1 MDMNVIIR
9 QERTTDFTTAF
20 NLIKLAFKNDKISDY
35 NEQLIVEELRKSTT
49 FIPEFSLV
57 AEFNNEIVGHILLTK
72 INIKN
77 NKQQFVSLAL
87 APVSVLPKHQRKGIG
102 GQLIKKAHQIAKKAG
117 YKSIV
122 VLGHE
127 NYYPKFG
134 YQQAHKFGI
143 KFPFKAPKEN
153 CMVVEL
159 IKNGLQVVS
168 GTVEYPKEFYL

>member
-1 MDMNVIIR
+1 MNVTIR
-9 QERTTDFTTAF
+9 QERTADYKAVF
-20 NLIKLAFKNDKISDY
+20 NLIKLAFKNEDVSDH
-35 NEQLIVEELRKSTT
+35 NEQLIVEELRKSTA

-77 NKQQFVSLAL
+77 NKQQFISLAL
-87 APVSVLPKHQRKGIG
+87 APISVLPKHQRKGIG
-102 GQLIKKAHQIAKKAG
+102 RLLIEKAHQIAKNDD

-127 NYYPKFG
+127 SYYPKFG

-143 KFPFKAPKEN
+143 KFPFNAPEEN
-153 CMVVEL
+153 CMVIEL
-159 IKNGLQVVS
+159 IKNGLQGVT
-168 GTVEYPKEFYL
+168 GIIEYPKEFYL